1 MAAKTKR
8 DYLTIGEVVK
18 RLRLRFPDLS
28 ISKVRYFEEEGLIKP
43 RRTKGGYRKFS
54 KADVQR
60 LEIALN
66 LQRKKFLPLEVIRR
80 KLKALDR
87 GQIPLELKELK
98 KATRETEVL
107 APPVEEKEPLSEEEI
122 PTATGLS
129 EGEVK
134 SLEEFSIL
142 QPKETKEGK
151 VFESLDVEL
160 MNLASEFANFGME
173 PRHLRMYE
181 SLAEKEG
188 ALFQQIL
195 LPVTK
200 QKDPESRQRVIDSL
214 AELSKI
220 SEQFKRL
227 LLQKALRKYFP
238 NL

>member
-1 MAAKTKR
+1 MAAKAKR

-18 RLRLRFPDLS
+18 KLRPQFPDLS
-28 ISKVRYFEEEGLIKP
+28 ISKVRYFEEEDLIKP

-54 KADVQR
+54 KGDLQR
-60 LEIALN
+60 LEIALK
-66 LQRKKFLPLEVIRR
+66 LQKKKFLPLEVIKR

-87 GQIPLELKELK
+87 GQMPLELKELK
-98 KATRETEVL
+98 KKPQKTEAL
-107 APPVEEKEPLSEEEI
+107 TPLVEEKEPLSEEEV
-122 PTATGLS
+122 PTETGLS

-151 VFESLDVEL
+151 VFEPLDVEL
-160 MNLASEFANFGME
+160 MNLASEFASFGVE

-181 SLAEKEG
+181 SLAEREC

-195 LPVTK
+195 LPITK
-200 QKDPESRQRVIDSL
+200 QKNPESHQKIIDSL
-214 AELSKI
+214 AELSRI

-227 LLQKALRKYFP
+227 LLRKNLRKYFP